1 MWSLVGTFRERTLSG
16 STVHMDIVMKTSMV
30 RDVVQA
36 QMPGHPANVQ
46 IIHKCTCF
54 RPTTIFFIAIPLEE
68 EKSAHSYRISVF
80 AGGFNV

>member
-30 RDVVQA
+30 RDIVQA
-36 QMPGHPANVQ
+36 QMPGHPANMQ

-54 RPTTIFFIAIPLEE
+54 LPIFFHCLPLGGR
-68 EKSAHSYRISVF
+68 EKCSF
-80 AGGFNV
+80 L